1 MKIETIRENHVFARA
16 YKKGKSSVQKSL
28 VVYLLRDPRKDAKF
42 RVGFT
47 VSKKQGGAVARNRVR
62 RMLREA
68 VRAALVKNPDLN
80 QSGVLLVI
88 VARTAAFDSGVKTG
102 DLSVSLSR
110 ALKSLGL
117 VS

>member
-1 MKIETIRENHVFARA
+1 MKIETIRENHLFARA
-16 YKKGKSSVQKSL
+16 YKKGKSSVQKNL
-28 VVYLLRDPRKDAKF
+28 VVYALKDYRKNATF

-68 VRAALVKNPDLN
+68 VRSALVDFPALRK
-80 QSGVLLVI
+80 SEVSLVI
-88 VARTAAFDSGVKTG
+88 VARTAAFDRGVKTE
-102 DLSVSLSR
+102 DLSVSLVC
-110 ALKSLGL
+110 ALNNLGL